1 MQIGEHRLSTANLN
15 KIHNTFHVNQ
25 KALYADTVSFT
36 SIAKPT
42 VREKKEVA
50 SIEQFINEKLLNPI
64 KSKIHDASTL
74 IRLKAY
80 EGVQLLDALKLNPA
94 EKEALAKA
102 ERVTIKDIETYSIPE
117 FIKELKTKNFEFYFA
132 DDILPEDLW
141 TDEDFLESWN
151 MDEDE
156 IDDQLAEVRPL
167 SVNEVLKK
175 QGSAEIHYNRKN
187 CKAMFLF
194 NEKSPSP
201 DSFWHEWFHYKQKL
215 AGLMRKNINLTE
227 SRGSAF
233 AKRELET
240 YQFILN
246 NRDLLKLSN
255 NAIKKNIAIWN
266 SYKDLYNYEK
276 EYTRKQAIPRYIDAS
291 FSLEHLIKPLQLD
304 SEEREY
310 LMIDLDA
317 PLTENSMLKALTT
330 KYGLDIEK
338 FN

>member
-1 MQIGEHRLSTANLN
+1 MQIGEHKLSTANLN
-15 KIHNTFHVNQ
+15 KIHNTFHVKQ
-25 KALYADTVSFT
+25 RALYADTVSFT

-50 SIEQFINEKLLNPI
+50 SIEQFINEKLIQPI
-64 KSKIHDASTL
+64 KSKIKDASTL

-80 EGVQLLDALKLNPA
+80 EGVKFLDGLKYNPS
-94 EKEALAKA
+94 EKEALSKA
-102 ERVTIKDIETYSIPE
+102 ERLTIKDINTYSIPE

-141 TDEDFLESWN
+141 EDEDFLESWN
-151 MDEDE
+151 MDEDDIE
-156 IDDQLAEVRPL
+156 YQLTEVRPL
-167 SVNEVLKK
+167 SVKDVLKK
-175 QGSAEIHYNRKN
+175 QGSAEIHYNRKG

-194 NEKSPSP
+194 NEKNPSP
-201 DSFWHEWFHYKQKL
+201 DSFWHEWFHYKQKQ
-215 AGLMRKNINLTE
+215 AGLMRKNINTDE

-240 YQFILN
+240 YQFIIN
-246 NRDLLKLSN
+246 NRDLLKLST

-276 EYTRKQAIPRYIDAS
+276 EYTRKQAIPKYIDAS

-304 SEEREY
+304 IEEREY
-310 LMIDLDA
+310 MMIDLDA
-317 PLTENSMLKALTT
+317 PLTENSMLKALIT
-330 KYGLDIEK
+330 KHGLDIEQ